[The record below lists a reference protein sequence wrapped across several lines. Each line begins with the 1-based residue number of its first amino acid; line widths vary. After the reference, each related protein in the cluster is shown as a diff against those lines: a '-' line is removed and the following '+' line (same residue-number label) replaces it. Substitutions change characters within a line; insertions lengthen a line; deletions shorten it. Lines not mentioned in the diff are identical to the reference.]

1 MKFTTTLL
9 STGGNTAGIE
19 ITPEALAALGGGKRP
34 AVVVTINGFT
44 YRTSIGSMNGK
55 SLVPVSAERRRES
68 GTAAGDT
75 IEVELVLDTEKRE
88 VIVPDDLK
96 AALVGAGKIEAFGQL
111 SYSNQNRMVLS
122 VTDARTPETR
132 QRRIDKVLA
141 ELAG

>member
-1 MKFTTTLL
+1 
-9 STGGNTAGIE
+9 
-19 ITPEALAALGGGKRP
+19 
-34 AVVVTINGFT
+34 
-44 YRTSIGSMNGK
+44 MNGK

-88 VIVPDDLK
+88 VIVPDDLN
-96 AALVGAGKIEAFGQL
+96 AALAGAGKIEAFGQL